1 MACRCFVHN
10 NPAVHREGVL
20 GRDQVFSQDVRG
32 LGVAHV
38 PSYDNSRRKRDRSS
52 ARNGTEEGAR
62 PTAVDLV
69 HFIAREAS
77 SEHHGRRRTC
87 HVAGPRVV
95 VFSVAQSV
103 RALGV
108 GKRKSAPRDMSDAKL
123 PNRFRGRSAGSVR
136 EAIERERSAGPF
148 RWRRKATRKERGARS
163 LGRGW
168 RTGRK
173 SGKGRRELSKHCWKV

>member
-1 MACRCFVHN
+1 METLALGSVGNITQKNYAGKWNVWVKERKAQGKGPWLHTLADPDQALVEVLEFMACRCFVHN

-32 LGVAHV
+32 LGVDHV

-108 GKRKSAPRDMSDAKL
+108 GKRKSAPPRY
-123 PNRFRGRSAGSVR
+123 V
-136 EAIERERSAGPF
+136 
-148 RWRRKATRKERGARS
+148 
-163 LGRGW
+163 
-168 RTGRK
+168 
-173 SGKGRRELSKHCWKV
+173 